1 MEKKSSLK
9 KSNEKRGGGG
19 KLARAAR
26 NAHKVSL
33 SLAKKLE
40 FVDVIESMIDSSE
53 HSNTDIIE
61 MVRLMQNEMDRLKSR
76 HSYQQPKK
84 KFGGDDDDDDDD
96 DASRLNY
103 EELFKLFIVKRK
115 IKLLRFLFSLD
126 RKVFDFHP
134 DLFLKTL
141 ELEAYDMAALLFKEF
156 FRLLRHMDP

>member
-1 MEKKSSLK
+1 
-9 KSNEKRGGGG
+9 
-19 KLARAAR
+19 
-26 NAHKVSL
+26 
-33 SLAKKLE
+33 
-40 FVDVIESMIDSSE
+40 MIDSSE

-141 ELEAYDMAALLFKEF
+141 IESHLFCNFVLYFLF
-156 FRLLRHMDP
+156 FCHESLRI

>member
-1 MEKKSSLK
+1 
-9 KSNEKRGGGG
+9 
-19 KLARAAR
+19 
-26 NAHKVSL
+26 
-33 SLAKKLE
+33 
-40 FVDVIESMIDSSE
+40 
-53 HSNTDIIE
+53 

-76 HSYQQPKK
+76 HSYQQPRK

-96 DASRLNY
+96 DASRMNY

>member
-1 MEKKSSLK
+1 
-9 KSNEKRGGGG
+9 
-19 KLARAAR
+19 
-26 NAHKVSL
+26 
-33 SLAKKLE
+33 
-40 FVDVIESMIDSSE
+40 
-53 HSNTDIIE
+53 
-61 MVRLMQNEMDRLKSR
+61 MVRLMQNGMDRLKSR